1 MPSTIGTVISI
12 ESLVFETL
20 SALSKRELVLLLL
33 LLITSQLETKIEN
46 IETEMRKK
54 EKEIN
59 RYVEERKDQEK
70 EVERR
75 IEERDKLDEEE
86 HMHCFILCYI
96 GNEVYHLEHP
106 NWEKVGIYKFKN
118 EEMAIKEIN
127 DYYVKISEG
136 NPRPVTEFFEVL
148 PNQSFKNF
156 NSYINRLDEKGD

>member
-1 MPSTIGTVISI
+1 MIIK
-12 ESLVFETL
+12 
-20 SALSKRELVLLLL
+20 KRENKKIMDLSNLDSNHGLGSMANSYCIPPKDNSLQ
-33 LLITSQLETKIEN
+33 STKEFTDGIF
-46 IETEMRKK
+46 
-54 EKEIN
+54 EID
-59 RYVEERKDQEK
+59 KDESNDF
-70 EVERR
+70 
-75 IEERDKLDEEE
+75 DKLDEEE